1 MTTDRK
7 IGAHVPAADPLGGAA
22 ERDADVIQIFVSNP
36 QQWKAP
42 IPRADAEEL
51 KASPIDIYVH
61 APYLVNLASPNN
73 RVRIPSRKM
82 LAQTVE
88 AAAWIGA
95 KGVVVHGGSVGP
107 DEDVEIGFERWVKA
121 LDSFDVTVPVLVE
134 NTAGKGNTV
143 MQDLDNYGPLWAA
156 IGDFNVGVCLDT
168 CHTWAA
174 GADLETAVDRVTR
187 STGGIALVHGNDSKD
202 PFGSH
207 RDRHANFGKGEI
219 PEALLLSV
227 MREANAPIVVE
238 TPGGA
243 EEQAADIAW
252 LREHL

>member
-1 MTTDRK
+1 MTDLK
-7 IGAHVPAADPLGGAA
+7 IGAHVPAEDPIGEAVAREAA
-22 ERDADVIQIFVSNP
+22 VVQVFISNP
-36 QQWKAP
+36 QAWKKP
-42 IPRADAEEL
+42 VPRADAEQLRE
-51 KASPIDIYVH
+51 AAIDVYVH

-88 AAAWIGA
+88 ASTSIGA
-95 KGVVVHGGSVGP
+95 KGVIVHGGSVGA
-107 DEDVEIGFERWVKA
+107 DEDVEVGFERWFKA

-143 MQDLDNYGPLWAA
+143 MQDLGNYGPLWAA

-174 GADLETAVDRVTR
+174 GADLETAVERITQY
-187 STGGIALVHGNDSKD
+187 TGGIALVHANDSRD
-202 PFGSH
+202 PFDSH

-219 PEALLLSV
+219 PEELIVASI
-227 MREANAPIVVE
+227 RDANAPVVVE

-243 EEQAADIAW
+243 EDQAVDIAW
-252 LREHL
+252 LRERL

>member
-1 MTTDRK
+1 MTDLK
-7 IGAHVPAADPLGGAA
+7 IGAHVPAADPIEEAA
-22 ERDADVIQIFVSNP
+22 AREADVVQIFVSNP
-36 QQWKAP
+36 QAWKKP
-42 IPRADAEEL
+42 TPRIDAERL
-51 KASPIDIYVH
+51 LDATIDIYVH

-88 AAAWIGA
+88 ASALIGA
-95 KGVVVHGGSVGP
+95 KGVIVHGGSVGA
-107 DEDVEIGFERWVKA
+107 DEDVEVGFERWFKA

-143 MQDLDNYGPLWAA
+143 MQNLDNYGPLWAA

-174 GADLETAVDRVTR
+174 GADLETAVERITQY
-187 STGGIALVHGNDSKD
+187 TGGIALVHANDSRD

-207 RDRHANFGKGEI
+207 RDRHANFGNGEI
-219 PEALLLSV
+219 PENLLVGSI
-227 MREANAPIVVE
+227 RDANAPVVVE

-243 EEQAADIAW
+243 EDQAVDIGW
-252 LREHL
+252 LRDRL

>member
-1 MTTDRK
+1 MTDLK
-7 IGAHVPAADPLGGAA
+7 IGAHVPAADPIGEAA
-22 ERDADVIQIFVSNP
+22 AREAAVVQIFVSNP
-36 QQWKAP
+36 QAWKKP
-42 IPRADAEEL
+42 VPRVDAEQL
-51 KASPIDIYVH
+51 RDAAIDIYVH

-88 AAAWIGA
+88 ASALIGA
-95 KGVVVHGGSVGP
+95 KGVIVHGGSVGA

-143 MQDLDNYGPLWAA
+143 MQNLDNYGPLWAA
-156 IGDFNVGVCLDT
+156 IGDFDVGVCLDT

-174 GADLETAVDRVTR
+174 GADLETAVERITQY
-187 STGGIALVHGNDSKD
+187 TGGIDLVHANDSRD

-219 PEALLLSV
+219 PEELLVGSI
-227 MREANAPIVVE
+227 RDAGAPVVVE

-243 EEQAADIAW
+243 EDQGADIVW
-252 LREHL
+252 LRERL